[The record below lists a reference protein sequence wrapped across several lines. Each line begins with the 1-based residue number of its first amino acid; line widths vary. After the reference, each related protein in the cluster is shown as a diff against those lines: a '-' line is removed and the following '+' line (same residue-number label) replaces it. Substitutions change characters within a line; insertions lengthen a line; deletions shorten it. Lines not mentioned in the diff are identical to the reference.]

1 MSKRLRISSVALL
14 AILLSATI
22 AKPMPKAAKLELIS
36 VERLHIAEGERIVG
50 FEFKITS
57 GRVAKV
63 LNAPIGW
70 DISVENDPS
79 WNTRIRGSI
88 LVAAAA
94 VNASLLHDFAVIEQN
109 ENLGNAFQ
117 VRGEVIV
124 SRDFLKERKIPI
136 TMSDVVLTPAAK

>member
-14 AILLSATI
+14 TILLIATI
-22 AKPMPKAAKLELIS
+22 AKPAPKAAKLELIS

-50 FEFKITS
+50 FEFEITS

-70 DISVENDPS
+70 DVPVENGPS
-79 WNTRIRGSI
+79 WSTKIRGSI

-94 VNASLLHDFAVIEQN
+94 VNSSFFHDFAVIEQN

-117 VRGEVIV
+117 VRGDVIV
-124 SRDFLKERKIPI
+124 SRDFVNERKIPI
-136 TMSDVVLTPAAK
+136 TMGDVVLRPTAK